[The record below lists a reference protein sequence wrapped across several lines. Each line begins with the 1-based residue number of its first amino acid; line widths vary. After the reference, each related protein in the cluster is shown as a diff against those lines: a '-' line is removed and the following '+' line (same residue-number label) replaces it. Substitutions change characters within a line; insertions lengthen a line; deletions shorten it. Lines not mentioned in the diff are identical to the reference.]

1 MCIFAYGQTGSGK
14 THTMQAS
21 LSRQLQQSAH
31 WPSRTGLRGRLSGN
45 LKLGRVETGR
55 PGQDCSLHTL
65 RWQGPDSDPGV
76 NTRALRRLF
85 EVIKEREEDYR

>member
-1 MCIFAYGQTGSGK
+1 VGIGNWDEWKRADRGK
-14 THTMQAS
+14 TA
-21 LSRQLQQSAH
+21 
-31 WPSRTGLRGRLSGN
+31 
-45 LKLGRVETGR
+45 V
-55 PGQDCSLHTL
+55 CLHTL